1 MSFFQWLGQVG
12 VTLHPGGW
20 GTTERLLARLN
31 LKPNELAIDLGCG
44 SGRTLAYAVEKFG
57 VKVVGVDLVPSLASR
72 AFKRLKGKK
81 LTGSAIAADIMA
93 LPFRNETFHVAWA
106 ESVFVFLPKPDAF
119 SEVARILKPNGRFG
133 MIELTWRDEPRP
145 EYCEQTGQFLEVQR
159 YEVLTVQEWVAMLE
173 SSGLGVEIA
182 EKMQSHA
189 PHSSF
194 SKWLSDCWDLMRL
207 GFGLTRQVPTSK
219 WGEGVRKIANLFR
232 YTVPAIFVTVKRG

>member
-20 GTTERLLARLN
+20 GTTEKLLALLN

-44 SGRTLAYAVEKFG
+44 SGRTLAYASEKFG

-72 AFKRLKGKK
+72 ALKRLKEKG
-81 LTGSAIAADIMA
+81 LIGFAIAADIMV
-93 LPFRNETFHVAWA
+93 LPFQSETFHVAWA

-119 SEVARILKPNGRFG
+119 SEVARILKPKGRFG
-133 MIELTWRDEPRP
+133 MIELTWRNEPRP
-145 EYCEQTGQFLEVQR
+145 EYCEQTRQFLGVQR

-173 SSGLGVEIA
+173 SSGLGVEVA

-194 SKWLSDCWDLMRL
+194 SKWLSDWWDLMRL
-207 GFGLTRQVPTSK
+207 GFGLAKQVPISK
-219 WGEGVRKIANLFR
+219 WGEGARKIANLFR
-232 YTVPAIFVTVKRG
+232 YTVPAIFVTVKKN